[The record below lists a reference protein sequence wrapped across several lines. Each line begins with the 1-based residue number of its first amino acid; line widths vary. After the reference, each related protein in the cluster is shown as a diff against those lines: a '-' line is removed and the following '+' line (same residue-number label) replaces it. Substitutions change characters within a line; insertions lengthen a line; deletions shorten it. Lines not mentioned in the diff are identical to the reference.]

1 MKNNFSFLEK
11 FIFKFIFRFEFLNR
25 VLFDIEKV
33 FIKKKIVIE
42 DQVFITGL
50 PRSGTTILLNII
62 NSSEE
67 FACSTYR
74 NMPFI
79 LSPNIWSYISKL
91 FKKSNSKERAH
102 KDGIKIDIDSPE
114 AFEEVFWKIFSK
126 KNYIEDKKLT
136 EHNLDS
142 EILTEFQTFIELVCQ
157 SKNKKN
163 YLSKNNNNILRLT
176 DLSNYI
182 NKGKIII
189 MFRDPLNHC
198 ASLKRQYFNF
208 LKLHKEDKFFLNYMT
223 FLGHYEFGL
232 SYKSLF
238 VDDKSDNKNDLD
250 FWLKKWCY
258 VYSNLIEKNNSRNI
272 LFLSYESFCENPK
285 NSLNKIINNEDII
298 LKMNFENLKNN
309 NIHINYNGEQKHK
322 AYNIYNKM
330 IKLTKR

>member
-33 FIKKKIVIE
+33 FIKKKTIIN

-50 PRSGTTILLNII
+50 PRSGTTILLNVI
-62 NSSEE
+62 NSSQE

-74 NMPFI
+74 NMPFV
-79 LSPNIWSYISKL
+79 LSPNIWSYFSRL
-91 FKKSNSKERAH
+91 FKKSISKERAH

-126 KNYIEDKKLT
+126 KKYIKDKKLI
-136 EHNLDS
+136 EHTLDN
-142 EILTEFQTFIELVCQ
+142 EILSEFQTYTELLCQ
-157 SKNKKN
+157 SKKKTK
-163 YLSKNNNNILRLT
+163 YLSKNNNNILRIT
-176 DLSNYI
+176 DLSEYLN
-182 NKGKIII
+182 NGKIVI

-198 ASLKRQYFNF
+198 TSLRKQYFNF
-208 LKLHKEDKFFLNYMT
+208 LNLHEEDKFFLNYMN
-223 FLGHYEFGL
+223 FLSHHEFGL

-238 VDDKSDNKNDLD
+238 IDDLDDNKNDLN

-258 VYSNLIEKNNSRNI
+258 VYSKLIKKNNSKNI

-285 NSLNKIINNEDII
+285 LSLKKIVNNEGII
-298 LKMNFENLKNN
+298 SKMNFENLKNN
-309 NIHINYNGEQKHK
+309 NNYINHDGEAKIE
-322 AYNIYNKM
+322 AYNIYTKM
-330 IKLTKR
+330 INLTK

>member
-11 FIFKFIFRFEFLNR
+11 FIFKFIFRFEFLNK

-62 NSSEE
+62 NSSQEY
-67 FACSTYR
+67 ASSTYR

-102 KDGIKIDIDSPE
+102 KDGIKIDLDSPE

-136 EHNLDS
+136 KHNLDS
-142 EILTEFQTFIELVCQ
+142 EILTEFQTYIELVCQ

-182 NKGKIII
+182 NRGKIVI

-238 VDDKSDNKNDLD
+238 VDEKSDNKNDLD

-258 VYSNLIEKNNSRNI
+258 VYSNLIEKNNSGNI

-285 NSLNKIINNEDII
+285 TSLNKIINNKEII